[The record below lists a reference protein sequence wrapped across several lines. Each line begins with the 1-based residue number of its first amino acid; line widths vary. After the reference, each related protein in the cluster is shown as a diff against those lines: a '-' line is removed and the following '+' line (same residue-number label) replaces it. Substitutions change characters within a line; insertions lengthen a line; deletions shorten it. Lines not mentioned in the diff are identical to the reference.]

1 MKSRRKRRARSTPG
15 SDNIVA
21 AMQLW
26 LANNESNGNSLFY
39 AVHRSQ
45 PISSRQRFSTNGGGL
60 AAWQINQSGYVQYGT
75 IEK

>member
-1 MKSRRKRRARSTPG
+1 
-15 SDNIVA
+15 
-21 AMQLW
+21 MQLW